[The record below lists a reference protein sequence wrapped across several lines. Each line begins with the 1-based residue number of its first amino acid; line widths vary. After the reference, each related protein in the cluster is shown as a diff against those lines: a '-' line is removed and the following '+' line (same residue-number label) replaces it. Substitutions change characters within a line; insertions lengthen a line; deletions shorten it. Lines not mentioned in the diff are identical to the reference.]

1 MNQHANTAEFEGAP
15 VTPAIGDVIAGKY
28 RVESVVGSGGMGVV
42 LCATHLE
49 LGQRV
54 AIKVLT
60 VPEED
65 ARRDEARE
73 RFLREGRATAA
84 LVSDHVVRI
93 YDVGTLS
100 SGAPFMVMELLR
112 GQDLARTLQQGGPL
126 AVELACD
133 CVRQASDA
141 ISCAHAHGIVH
152 RDLKPSN
159 LFLTQRS
166 DGSPLVKVLDFGIS
180 KTTGSELEPLTGN
193 LTETRSVL
201 GTPFYMS
208 PEQVRDAKKVDVRT
222 DIWSLG
228 LILHELLSGSP
239 AFEGTTLP
247 GVCAAIAAD
256 PPAALR
262 LKRPEVPI
270 EVEAIVLKCLEKD
283 PNRRFQSAR
292 ELYNRLTPWT
302 GRAESGLPSP
312 LSDATIR
319 SSSLPFDLTELRDG
333 STVALGPASSAD
345 SGTLASAGFAQSG
358 ERVVGSTV
366 PAHSKFDSTLTEVAP
381 DKPPVAVVAAAP
393 SGPGLG
399 KPATIAL
406 GASAVLGLGLIIAWS
421 LASGSAAPP
430 LAKLPAAESSP
441 VAAQL
446 PPAVPT
452 FTVLIESTPAGAQVF
467 EGDSLLGT
475 TPLRV
480 LVNPAKGP
488 PLPRTFD
495 VRHTGYLPYTIV
507 QGASATDQHVLAE
520 LQAEPSAIG
529 AQKSTSQT
537 PLPAVTPTPT
547 LAVKKRPAAPKAA
560 PSEPPKPDRDIF
572 MQR

>member
-1 MNQHANTAEFEGAP
+1 MNQQANSAEFEETP
-15 VTPAIGDVIAGKY
+15 STPAIGAVIAGKY

-65 ARRDEARE
+65 SRRDEARE

-84 LVSDHVVRI
+84 LISDHVVRI
-93 YDVGTLS
+93 YDVGTLD

-112 GQDLARTLQQGGPL
+112 GQDLARQLQQNGPL
-126 AVELACD
+126 AIELACD
-133 CVRQASDA
+133 CVRQAADA
-141 ISCAHAHGIVH
+141 IACAHAQGIVH

-166 DGSPLVKVLDFGIS
+166 DGAALVKVLDFGIS
-180 KTTGSELEPLTGN
+180 KNTSAEFEPLTAN

-247 GVCAAIAAD
+247 SVCAAIAAD

-262 LKRPEVPI
+262 LKRPEVPV

-283 PNRRFQSAR
+283 PARRFQSAR
-292 ELYNRLTPWT
+292 DLLDRLAPWT
-302 GRAESGLPSP
+302 GRAESGLLSP

-319 SSSLPFDLTELRDG
+319 SSPLFELTELRDG
-333 STVALGPASSAD
+333 STVSLAPD
-345 SGTLASAGFAQSG
+345 TGTLASAVFTQSG
-358 ERVVGSTV
+358 ERVVTAQSG
-366 PAHSKFDSTLTEVAP
+366 PHSKLDATQAA
-381 DKPPVAVVAAAP
+381 PPVAPAAT
-393 SGPGLG
+393 
-399 KPATIAL
+399 PARNGRTTFAI
-406 GASAVLGLGLIIAWS
+406 
-421 LASGSAAPP
+421 GSAALLLLGLALAWAFSGAQPP
-430 LAKLPAAESSP
+430 AQVSAPASASP
-441 VAAQL
+441 L
-446 PPAVPT
+446 PPAAPT
-452 FTVLIESTPAGAQVF
+452 HPAAFPLFALQIDSNPIGAQVF
-467 EGDSLLGT
+467 EGEASLGT
-475 TPLRV
+475 TPLR
-480 LVNPAKGP
+480 LSIDPAGGSK
-488 PLPRTFD
+488 LPRTFS
-495 VRHTGYLPYTIV
+495 VRKAGYAPYTIV
-507 QGASATDQHVLAE
+507 QGPAQRDTRVLAE
-520 LQAEPSAIG
+520 LTAEPA
-529 AQKSTSQT
+529 AT
-537 PLPAVTPTPT
+537 PSPAAHGPAPKVTP
-547 LAVKKRPAAPKAA
+547 KKP
-560 PSEPPKPDRDIF
+560 PSIASAKPGSDIF

>member
-1 MNQHANTAEFEGAP
+1 MNQQANSAELDGAP
-15 VTPAIGDVIAGKY
+15 STPAIGDVIAGKY

-60 VPEED
+60 VPED
-65 ARRDEARE
+65 DSRRDEARE

-93 YDVGTLS
+93 YDVGTLHT
-100 SGAPFMVMELLR
+100 GAPFMVMELLR
-112 GQDLARTLQQGGPL
+112 GQDLARTLQQSGPL
-126 AVELACD
+126 GIELACD
-133 CVRQASDA
+133 CIRQASEA
-141 ISCAHAHGIVH
+141 ISCAHAQGIVH

-166 DGSPLVKVLDFGIS
+166 DGSPLIKVLDFGIS
-180 KTTGSELEPLTGN
+180 KTMGKELEPLTGN

-228 LILHELLSGSP
+228 LILHELLTASP

-262 LKRPEVPI
+262 LKRPEVPV

-292 ELYNRLTPWT
+292 ELFDKLTPWT
-302 GRAESGLPSP
+302 GRADSSLLSP
-312 LSDATIR
+312 LSDQTIR
-319 SSSLPFDLTELRDG
+319 SSSLAFELGEG
-333 STVALGPASSAD
+333 STVSLPPSQPSD
-345 SGTLASAGFAQSG
+345 SGTLASAVFTQSG
-358 ERVVGSTV
+358 ERVVNGAHAT
-366 PAHSKFDSTLTEVAP
+366 AHSQ
-381 DKPPVAVVAAAP
+381 VAATEAPPAPQPASLP
-393 SGPGLG
+393 SGSGLS
-399 KPATIAL
+399 KRNSIAL
-406 GASAVLGLGLIIAWS
+406 GASVLIGLGLIIAWALS
-421 LASGSAAPP
+421 NSSPAPQAAAPTSAP
-430 LAKLPAAESSP
+430 SLPVLAPRPPSSP
-441 VAAQL
+441 
-446 PPAVPT
+446 T
-452 FTVLIESTPAGAQVF
+452 FSVLIDSNPVGAQVF
-467 EGDSLLGT
+467 EAESLLGT
-475 TPLRV
+475 TPLRLSV
-480 LVNPAKGP
+480 DPNGGP
-488 PLPRTFD
+488 PLPRTFS
-495 VRHTGYLPYTIV
+495 VRKSGYLPYTIV
-507 QGASATDQHVLAE
+507 QGASAQDTRVLAE
-520 LQAEPSAIG
+520 LSRDPGAAAPTPAPAPSVAARAPAAAAHNTKPRPVPSA
-529 AQKSTSQT
+529 A
-537 PLPAVTPTPT
+537 PA
-547 LAVKKRPAAPKAA
+547 
-560 PSEPPKPDRDIF
+560 KPGNDIF